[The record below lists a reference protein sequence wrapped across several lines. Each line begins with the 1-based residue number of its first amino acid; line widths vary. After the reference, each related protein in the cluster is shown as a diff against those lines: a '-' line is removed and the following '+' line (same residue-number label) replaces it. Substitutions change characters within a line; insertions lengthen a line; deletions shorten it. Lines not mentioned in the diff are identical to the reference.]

1 MEPYQIQ
8 SVLESLIITAGVIGG
23 LLIVSRTWV
32 KTRLSKGGADV
43 IQLAESVDRLRDSVE
58 GMREELGDV
67 ADRLEFTERVLA
79 KVAGAAAATQLLKRA
94 APGPTS
100 HPPGYASSRSSNVT
114 PLAPT
119 TDHPTTRS
127 LLG

>member
-79 KVAGAAAATQLLKRA
+79 KVAEEQRRL
-94 APGPTS
+94 P
-100 HPPGYASSRSSNVT
+100 SS
-114 PLAPT
+114 
-119 TDHPTTRS
+119 
-127 LLG
+127 